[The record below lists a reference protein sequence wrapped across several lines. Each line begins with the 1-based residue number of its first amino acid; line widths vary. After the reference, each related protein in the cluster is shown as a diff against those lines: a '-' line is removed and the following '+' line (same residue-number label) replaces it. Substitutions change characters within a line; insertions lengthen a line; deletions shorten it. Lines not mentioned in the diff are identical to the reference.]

1 MQFDPSTGELHNLV
15 LRNGKLRTRYGLQSV
30 RTNTAGSLMV
40 AAFTVKSPT
49 TTEPFHYI
57 WEVSTTTTILTLR
70 VFNEEYVQIYTL
82 DFGTVKIRP
91 FITYG
96 VTLNQIIING
106 PFGAYYGIVG
116 GGLIQALKI
125 ADTNPGTT
133 TIDPPPGI
141 VCAWGDR
148 LPIAQANQVYFNDA
162 RLDDDVRA
170 YAALNT
176 ISPGGEIYDM
186 FAGPDNSLWIFT
198 STETYQIPADAL
210 GQDQTIQGF
219 ISTIPGL
226 TPSRSGNACQSNGAV
241 ACLNKTGLVTIA
253 GGVQTPMQL
262 STYDGKRS
270 LSVPVNMDDWRD
282 GQLFKTS
289 NGFLLSFG
297 SKRKHCVLID
307 LRNGFNSFLW
317 NSGGS
322 PLDVVGVLRGR
333 GETDLYVTSTNVLIP
348 LGNVDWD
355 GSVVRGVA
363 CSRVDVPPDEALVV
377 RSVTVKAD
385 NIGQNV
391 SAFVGAS
398 TKVAANPAHTPRD
411 TNIGTSVWSATA
423 PIGARELRTTRLQ
436 CNERLT
442 DLSLEVSLDG
452 GNRALSLADIET
464 RGQGQ
469 GRRDNR

>member
-40 AAFTVKSPT
+40 AAFTVNSPT

-70 VFNEEYVQIYTL
+70 VFNEEYAQVYTL
-82 DFGTVKIRP
+82 DFGQVKTRP

-96 VTLNQIIING
+96 ITLNQIIING

-116 GGLIQALKI
+116 GGLIQAI
-125 ADTNPGTT
+125 RVVDIVPSTT
-133 TIDPPPGI
+133 TIDPPSGI
-141 VCAWGDR
+141 VCSWGDR
-148 LPIAQANQVYFNDA
+148 LPIANANTVYFNDSPTP
-162 RLDDDVRA
+162 DVRA
-170 YAALNT
+170 YAGLNIT
-176 ISPGGEIYDM
+176 SPGGEIYDM

-198 STETYQIPADAL
+198 STDTFNIPQDAL
-210 GQDQTIQGF
+210 GQSQTIQGF
-219 ISTIPGL
+219 ISTVPGL
-226 TPSRSGNACQSNGAV
+226 TPSRSGNACQSNGVV
-241 ACLNKTGLVTIA
+241 ACLSKAGLVTIA

-289 NGFLLSFG
+289 NGFLLSFA
-297 SKRKHCVLID
+297 SKRKHCMLID

-317 NSGGS
+317 NSSGS
-322 PLDVVGVLRGR
+322 ALDVVGVLRGR
-333 GETDLYVTSTNVLIP
+333 GGTDLYVTSTNVLMP

-363 CSRVDVPPDEALVV
+363 CSRVDVPPDQQLVV

-385 NIGQNV
+385 NISQNV

-411 TNIGTSVWSATA
+411 TTIGISTWAASGS
-423 PIGARELRTTRLQ
+423 IGARELRTTRLQ

-442 DLSLEVSLDG
+442 DLSLEVSIDG

-464 RGQGQ
+464 RQQGV